1 MTRQQDMFS
10 SVDVEQLITLAKQL
24 DEAKQSHFL
33 HLMTS
38 LLDCYQHEGGQ
49 AVVMVKTQEGQI
61 SMAAVNADEQA
72 VDDMVGLMADALKT
86 RSGAVAHGQV
96 N

>member
-1 MTRQQDMFS
+1 MTRQQEMFS

-24 DEAKQSHFL
+24 DEAQRSHFL

-72 VDDMVGLMADALKT
+72 VDEMVGLMADALKA

>member
-61 SMAAVNADEQA
+61 SMAAVNADERE
-72 VDDMVGLMADALKT
+72 VNGMVGLMSDALKA
-86 RSGAVAHGQV
+86 RSGAVAHGQL

>member
-61 SMAAVNADEQA
+61 SMAAVNADERE
-72 VDDMVGLMADALKT
+72 VNGMVGLMSDALKA
-86 RSGAVAHGQV
+86 RSGAIAHGQV